1 MFGGIG
7 VFSSGQ
13 GGRSLRALY
22 CGLSE
27 FRFESRP
34 WWVDSS
40 STEQFLAQSRQ
51 QLSVSAAAG
60 QKKSKWGVNFLFEYF
75 CFSSLTPLY
84 RQLAGS
90 WSNGWMLR
98 RFECKSLVCNF
109 LLTYVITIWNLQIDR
124 YHIPITLCY
133 VLVGILNPVHCSF
146 LSLLRFWA
154 VYKMIL
160 QMTVCWCNWY
170 ISYSSR
176 YKRHLGL
183 VLFSPIIM
191 IAGFPNFITNLTFIK
206 NFAI

>member
-13 GGRSLRALY
+13 GVGVSEHYIAVCRSLDLRVAHGGWIVVALNSFWPNQDNNSQSPLRLGRKKVNGVLISY
-22 CGLSE
+22 LST
-27 FRFESRP
+27 S
-34 WWVDSS
+34 V
-40 STEQFLAQSRQ
+40 FLHWHHCIGHWQDVEVMDGCCAGW
-51 QLSVSAAAG
+51 SVRTCIY
-60 QKKSKWGVNFLFEYF
+60 N
-75 CFSSLTPLY
+75 C
-84 RQLAGS
+84 
-90 WSNGWMLR
+90 
-98 RFECKSLVCNF
+98 
-109 LLTYVITIWNLQIDR
+109 LLMYIIIIWNLQIDR

-133 VLVGILNPVHCSF
+133 VLVGILNLVHCSF